1 MSDLYFQELTQ
12 ALQMAGIS
20 QPTLVIDKH
29 RLDRN
34 IDHLIDVMNRGF
46 DYRLVAKSLPS
57 IPLIQHIM
65 RRTGTIRLMS
75 FHLPFLMHVVE
86 HIPSAD
92 ILLGKPMPVA
102 AAKHFYQ
109 WHQRQT
115 SSMCFDP
122 SLQLQ
127 WLIDTPQRLHQ
138 YHALAQAHNMTLRIN
153 LEIDIGLHRG
163 GFQPDDDFTHAL
175 QYIERSPFLE
185 LSGLMGYEAHISK
198 LPRWISSRQQALQQA
213 RTRYQQ
219 FLDIIQQQLGD
230 DALTGLCLNTGGS
243 TTYTQYHHNDV
254 ANELA
259 TASALV
265 KPSDFDV
272 DTLDNHQAA
281 AFIAAPVLKTVAK
294 PELPCAPALS
304 ALLRATGMLAR
315 KGAYIYGGNWL
326 ASPCYPADAARDPL
340 LGHSSNQEFYRLA
353 DDHPIDVDDFLFF
366 RPHQSE
372 AVFLQFGQIAVYED
386 GRISE
391 YWPVFTDNS
400 HLVGHSSDT
409 CTLPFSGDIAP

>member
-12 ALQMAGIS
+12 ALQMAGVS

-75 FHLPFLMHVVE
+75 FHLPFLMHLVE

-102 AAKHFYQ
+102 AAKQFYQ
-109 WHQRQT
+109 WHQQQT

-127 WLIDTPQRLHQ
+127 WLIDTTQRLHQ
-138 YHALAQAHNMTLRIN
+138 YQALAQAHNITLRIN

-163 GFQPDDDFTHAL
+163 GFQPNDDFIHAL
-175 QYIERSPFLE
+175 QYIDRSPFLE
-185 LSGLMGYEAHISK
+185 LAGLMGYEAHISK
-198 LPRWISSRQQALQQA
+198 LPRWLSSRQNAMQQA
-213 RTRYQQ
+213 RLRYQQ
-219 FLDIIQQQLGD
+219 FLTIIKQELGD
-230 DALTGLCLNTGGS
+230 EALSGLCLNTGGS

-272 DTLDNHQAA
+272 DTLDNHQPA
-281 AFIAAPVLKTVAK
+281 AFIATPVLKTVAK
-294 PELPCAPALS
+294 PELPGAPLLS
-304 ALLRATGMLAR
+304 SVLRATGLLAR

-326 ASPCYPADAARDPL
+326 ATPCYPADAAREPL

-353 DDHPIDVDDFLFF
+353 DDHPIDVDDFIFF

-372 AVFLQFGQIAVYED
+372 AVFLQFGQIAVYEE

-391 YWPVFTDNS
+391 FWPVFADTS
-400 HLVGHSSDT
+400 HVVGPHSDSA
-409 CTLPFSGDIAP
+409 TLPYHGVSAS

>member
-20 QPTLVIDKH
+20 QPTLVIDKN

-34 IDHLIDVMNRGF
+34 IDHLIEVMNRGF
-46 DYRLVAKSLPS
+46 EYRLVAKSLPS

-65 RRTGTIRLMS
+65 RRTGTVRLMS
-75 FHLPFLMHVVE
+75 FHLPFLMHIVE

-102 AAKHFYQ
+102 AAKRFYQ
-109 WHQRQT
+109 WHQFQT

-122 SLQLQ
+122 SMQLQ

-138 YHALAQAHNMTLRIN
+138 YHALAQSMCVTLRVN

-163 GFQPDDDFTHAL
+163 GFQLNGDFEQAL
-175 QYIERSPFLE
+175 QYIEKSPFLE

-198 LPRWISSRQQALQQA
+198 LPGWISTRAHAMKQA
-213 RTRYQQ
+213 RTRYQA
-219 FLDIIQQQLGD
+219 FLSCITQQLGE

-243 TTYTQYHHNDV
+243 TTYTQYRDNDV

-265 KPSDFDV
+265 KPRDFDV

-281 AFIAAPVLKTVAK
+281 AFIAAPVLKMVSK
-294 PELPCAPALS
+294 PELPGAPRLS
-304 ALLRATGMLAR
+304 GLLRATGLLAK

-326 ASPCYPADAARDPL
+326 ASPCYPSATALEPL
-340 LGHSSNQEFYRLA
+340 LGHSSNQEFYRLS
-353 DDHPIDVDDFLFF
+353 DDAPIEVDDFLFF

-372 AVFLQFGQIAVYED
+372 SVFLQFGQIAVYEE
-386 GRISE
+386 GRIRE
-391 YWPVFTDNS
+391 FWPVFADNT
-400 HLVGHSSDT
+400 HVVGQGSDV
-409 CTLPFSGDIAP
+409 CTLPCAGANLA